1 MELEEKIKARLSGEG
16 DKGEKQGGVD
26 RANEKEKR
34 KPKNPFMLFV
44 ADQRDKILKDHPSL
58 DFYRITSLAA
68 IKWKKLNEETRQVY
82 ERKF

>member
-1 MELEEKIKARLSGEG
+1 M
-16 DKGEKQGGVD
+16 D

-68 IKWKKLNEETRQVY
+68 IKWKKLN
-82 ERKF
+82 